1 MSVKEKTRMFI
12 FTASE
17 QKRKKKIR
25 KAIIIT
31 AAATTTTPKMVVMVT
46 NRSFKTFMTLYL
58 TGSVSNDKCI
68 V

>member
-1 MSVKEKTRMFI
+1 MFM

-17 QKRKKKIR
+17 LKKKKIR

-46 NRSFKTFMTLYL
+46 HRSLKTFMTLYL
-58 TGSVSNDKCI
+58 TGSVSNGKCI

>member
-1 MSVKEKTRMFI
+1 MFM

-17 QKRKKKIR
+17 L

-31 AAATTTTPKMVVMVT
+31 AAATTTTPKMVLMVT

-58 TGSVSNDKCI
+58 TGSVSNGKCI